1 MPAKIHNKSLAL
13 AAFIAT
19 TALYS
24 VQGAAATATATA
36 SATISD
42 APIAITNTQP
52 LSFGEISA
60 GDQAS
65 TVSLAADGTR
75 TLASGNA
82 VLGANAGSA
91 ATFDVTGE
99 SNKAFTITLPTAAV
113 TLTDSG
119 GNTMTVSNF
128 VSDAGATPALDATGA
143 ATFNVGAEL
152 SIAANQVAGS
162 YSGSFTVEVVY

>member
-1 MPAKIHNKSLAL
+1 MPVKNHHKNFAL
-13 AAFIAT
+13 AAFVAV

-24 VQGAAATATATA
+24 VQGSAATATATA

-65 TVSLAADGTR
+65 TITLAADGTR

-82 VLGANAGSA
+82 VLGATAGSA

-99 SNKAFTITLPTAAV
+99 SNKAFTINLPTTPV
-113 TLTDSG
+113 TLSDG
-119 GNTMTVSNF
+119 GTNTMTVSNF
-128 VSDAGATPALDATGA
+128 VSDAGATPALDASGA

-152 SIAANQVAGS
+152 AVAANQAAGS